1 MVKAKLLYNPPT
13 GPPRVVNVRIKGT
26 KYIQD
31 MGTGRMMGRRSVK
44 NGETFTRQRVKQ
56 PFILVKRSKTARG
69 HIRQARKE
77 HNVGQFF

>member
-26 KYIQD
+26 KHIQD
-31 MGTGRMMGRRSVK
+31 KRTGQMRGRKSVK
-44 NGETFTRQRVKQ
+44 NGETFTRQRVKK
-56 PFILVKRSKTARG
+56 PFTLVVRSKTARG

-77 HNVGQFF
+77 YSPGQFF